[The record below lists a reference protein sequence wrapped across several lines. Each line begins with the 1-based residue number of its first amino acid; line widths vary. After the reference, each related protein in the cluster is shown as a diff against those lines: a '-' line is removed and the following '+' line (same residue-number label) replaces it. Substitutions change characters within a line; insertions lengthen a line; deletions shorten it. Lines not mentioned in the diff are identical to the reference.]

1 MIRPNK
7 IAPNMYI
14 RGAEMPRIIDL
25 CPGFIQRIL
34 TNAQTQSPKRHM
46 LMKITRSRSTLF
58 SPQIDRG
65 IFLKNRV
72 LPGFPCDF
80 LHRIA

>member
-1 MIRPNK
+1 MVNDLRFIFFLFGQEIRNLKSSMIRPNK

-46 LMKITRSRSTLF
+46 LTWVA
-58 SPQIDRG
+58 D
-65 IFLKNRV
+65 
-72 LPGFPCDF
+72 
-80 LHRIA
+80 